1 MRSKRH
7 ASSGDSSIGGT
18 RSVTDEGAAR
28 CDGAIGTT
36 HYIVGFSP
44 LTIDFHILCGI
55 MLPRCKIRIYPRF
68 MTRHVCRYSLKGRYK
83 LFPFMDSR
91 DVHDIL

>member
-44 LTIDFHILCGI
+44 LTPLTIDFHILCGI
-55 MLPRCKIRIYPRF
+55 MLYF
-68 MTRHVCRYSLKGRYK
+68 ADLYRYIVYI
-83 LFPFMDSR
+83 P
-91 DVHDIL
+91 

>member
-1 MRSKRH
+1 VRSKRH

-55 MLPRCKIRIYPRF
+55 MLYF
-68 MTRHVCRYSLKGRYK
+68 ADLYRYS
-83 LFPFMDSR
+83 
-91 DVHDIL
+91 VHSINVHYLWIPVMSMIYYNDFLPNKK

>member
-1 MRSKRH
+1 MSQTKARH
-7 ASSGDSSIGGT
+7 
-18 RSVTDEGAAR
+18 V

-68 MTRHVCRYSLKGRYK
+68 MTRHVCRYSLKGRYINFSHLWIPVMSMIYYNDFLPNK
-83 LFPFMDSR
+83 K
-91 DVHDIL
+91 